1 VDKSSALKECPNH
14 VYIVKQGQFQVQKNI
29 YGPKISQTD
38 FENDLLKKTTTTTMR
53 FNNNFKKVMGV
64 KKGEVM
70 RLLHAGVGRML
81 CDYDVIMDN
90 VNQTSIICHSV
101 VGQMF
106 VLKKDDFKKL
116 QTISDESFAHLKD
129 QSKKE

>member
-1 VDKSSALKECPNH
+1 
-14 VYIVKQGQFQVQKNI
+14 
-29 YGPKISQTD
+29 
-38 FENDLLKKTTTTTMR
+38 
-53 FNNNFKKVMGV
+53 MGV

-90 VNQTSIICHSV
+90 VNQTSIICHSA

-106 VLKKDDFKKL
+106 VLTKEDFKKL
-116 QTISDESFAHLKD
+116 QTISDESFQHLKA
-129 QSKKE
+129 QSKKEQQQIRDKYIANIEDALKLG

>member
-1 VDKSSALKECPNH
+1 
-14 VYIVKQGQFQVQKNI
+14 
-29 YGPKISQTD
+29 
-38 FENDLLKKTTTTTMR
+38 
-53 FNNNFKKVMGV
+53 MGV

-90 VNQTSIICHSV
+90 VSQTSVICHSA

-106 VLKKDDFKKL
+106 VLKKDDLKKL
-116 QTISDESFAHLKD
+116 QAISEESWQHLKA